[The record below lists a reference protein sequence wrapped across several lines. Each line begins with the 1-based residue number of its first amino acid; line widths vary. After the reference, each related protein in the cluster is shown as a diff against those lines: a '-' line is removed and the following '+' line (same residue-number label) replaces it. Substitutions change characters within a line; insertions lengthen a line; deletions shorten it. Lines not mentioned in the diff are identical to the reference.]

1 MYHVLFVIC
10 IYIPISCIAFGI
22 KYYYVMDSVLALG
35 AVDRGFII
43 GCVMDSVL
51 ASGAV
56 DRGFIGCV
64 MDSVLASGVVDRGF
78 ESRSNQSKDY

>member
-35 AVDRGFII
+35 AVDRGFI
-43 GCVMDSVL
+43 
-51 ASGAV
+51 
-56 DRGFIGCV
+56 GCV